1 MAEILTEIRK
11 IPPVTR
17 FLVASSLGIT
27 IPAVMQ
33 LIPAWRLVFI
43 SQAIIKKFEVR
54 PMLVLICEDEH
65 EPKGPLT

>member
-27 IPAVMQ
+27 IPVVMH
-33 LIPAWRLVFI
+33 LISPWRVVFI
-43 SQAIIKKFEVR
+43 SQAVIKKFEVR
-54 PMLVLICEDEH
+54 PILVLICEDKH
-65 EPKGPLT
+65 